1 MACIQTIYEIRIRD
15 PLNGE
20 ERVIGNGTC
29 FPVTPEWQ
37 WLIDAGFAV
46 WYYV

>member
-15 PLNGE
+15 PLSGD
-20 ERVIGNGTC
+20 ERVISNGTC
-29 FPVTPEWQ
+29 FPVTTEWQ